1 MPRPRLLTAFALVA
15 ALATAGCG
23 GNFEETGSA
32 QPATTT
38 TAAPAATPT
47 TAAATTTTAGSIT
60 RAQARTIA
68 LRAAGGGRVTE
79 IEQDD
84 EDNRQVWK
92 VKVRKGSTT
101 RKVSID
107 QQTGRSSRSSATPT
121 TTTATTDEES
131 LAYELSG

>member
-1 MPRPRLLTAFALVA
+1 MRRPRLLITLAFVAILVF
-15 ALATAGCG
+15 AGCG
-23 GNFEETGSA
+23 GDEDTGSA

-38 TAAPAATPT
+38 TAAPAATT
-47 TAAATTTTAGSIT
+47 TTVAATITTAGSIT

-68 LRAAGGGRVTE
+68 LRAAGGGRVTD

-101 RKVSID
+101 RKVGID
-107 QQTGRSSRSSATPT
+107 QQTGRVLKIERD
-121 TTTATTDEES
+121 TDEEDPLGSTHPAS
-131 LAYELSG
+131 LP